1 MITISPSARTLRSPF
16 YQSTVEDGVVSFTLY
31 NSMFLPTGFG
41 DPEAEYWRLKNGV
54 SIWDVAVQRQVQL
67 KGINAEKLAQILC
80 PRDIS
85 KMQIGQGKYI
95 PLCNHSGILIND
107 PVLLK
112 IDEDCFW
119 FSIADSDVWSWAR
132 AINNERQ
139 LHVEISEPDAAP
151 LAIQGPKAEDLVAE
165 ICGSWVRD
173 LKYFWFKPFKIDGIP
188 VLVAR
193 SGYSKQGGFEFYLLN
208 KNLGKKLYNRIKE
221 VGQKYDI
228 GPGCPNLSERV
239 ESGLLS
245 FGGDTDHSTNPFEVR
260 LGDFVDLHLDG
271 DIVGLPALKKIHEQ
285 GPKRHQLGAIFKN
298 KDVSN
303 SPIFEWM
310 AIYHQGELVGS
321 LTNRTWSFQLEKT
334 IGFALVS
341 KKVHA
346 GESVLIETEQGMK
359 EAELVDLPFV

>member
-41 DPEAEYWRLKNGV
+41 DPEAEYWRLKKGV
-54 SIWDVAVQRQVQL
+54 CIWDVAVQRQVQL
-67 KGINAEKLAQILC
+67 KGKNASKLAQILC

-85 KMQIGQGKYI
+85 KMETGQGKYI

-139 LHVEISEPDAAP
+139 LDVEISEPDAAP

-165 ICGSWVRD
+165 ICGTWVRD
-173 LKYFWFKPFKIDGIP
+173 LKYFWFKPTEVEGIP
-188 VLVAR
+188 ILVAR
-193 SGYSKQGGFEFYLLN
+193 SGYSKQGGFELYLLD
-208 KNLGKKLYNRIKE
+208 KKQGKKLYNFVRE
-221 VGQKYDI
+221 AGHKYKL

-245 FGGDTDHSTNPFEVR
+245 FGGDTDHLTNPFEVR
-260 LGDFVDLHLDG
+260 LGNYVDLQLDG
-271 DIVGLPALKKIHEQ
+271 DIVGLPALKAIHKQ
-285 GPKRHQLGAIFKN
+285 GPKRHQLGAIFDDEN
-298 KDVSN
+298 VS
-303 SPIFEWM
+303 SYPIFEWM
-310 AIYHQGELVGS
+310 TINHEGKSVGS
-321 LTNRTWSFQLEKT
+321 LTNRTWSYELEKS

-341 KKVHA
+341 RRMNA
-346 GESVLIETEQGMK
+346 GDEIFIETEGGEK
-359 EAELVDLPFV
+359 KAKLVELPFV

>member
-16 YQSTVEDGVVSFTLY
+16 YQSTVEDGVKSFTLY

-67 KGINAEKLAQILC
+67 KGKNAANLAQILC

-85 KMQIGQGKYI
+85 KMEIGQGKYI

-139 LHVEISEPDAAP
+139 LNVEISEPEAAP
-151 LAIQGPKAEDLVAE
+151 LAIQGPKAEKVVAE
-165 ICGSWVRD
+165 ICGDWVSD
-173 LKYFWFKPFKIDGIP
+173 LKYFWFKPAKIEGIP

-193 SGYSKQGGFEFYLLN
+193 SGYSKQGGFELYLLN
-208 KNLGKKLYNRIKE
+208 KKLGKKLYNCVKE
-221 VGQKYDI
+221 VGKKYEI

-245 FGGDTDHSTNPFEVR
+245 FGGDTDHLTNPFEVR
-260 LGDFVDLHLDG
+260 LGDYLDLHLEG
-271 DIVGLPALKKIHEQ
+271 DIVGLSALNRINKQ
-285 GPKRHQLGAIFKN
+285 GPRRHQMGAIFDDPN
-298 KDVSN
+298 VN
-303 SPIFEWM
+303 SHPIFEWM
-310 AIYHQGELVGS
+310 NIQHEGKSVGS
-321 LTNRTWSFQLEKT
+321 LTNRTWSYQLEKS
-334 IGFALVS
+334 IGFALISREV
-341 KKVHA
+341 KA
-346 GESVLIETEQGMK
+346 GEEIFVETEDGMK
-359 EAELVDLPFV
+359 TAKLVELPFV

>member
-41 DPEAEYWRLKNGV
+41 DPEAEYWRLKKGV

-67 KGINAEKLAQILC
+67 KGKNAAKLAQILC

-85 KMQIGQGKYI
+85 RMEIGQAKYI

-112 IDEDCFW
+112 IDDDCYW

-132 AINNERQ
+132 AINNERR
-139 LHVEISEPDAAP
+139 LNVEINEPEAAP

-165 ICGSWVRD
+165 ICGDWVRD
-173 LKYFWFKPFKIDGIP
+173 LKYFWFKPIEIEGIP
-188 VLVAR
+188 ILLSR
-193 SGYSKQGGFEFYLLN
+193 SGYSKQGGFEFYLLD
-208 KNLGKKLYNRIKE
+208 KKLGKKLYDFVKE
-221 VGQKYDI
+221 AGQKYDI

-245 FGGDTDHSTNPFEVR
+245 FGGDTDHLTNPFEVR
-260 LGDFVDLHLDG
+260 LGKYLDLSLDE
-271 DIVGLPALKKIHEQ
+271 DIVGLSALKRIQKE
-285 GPKRHQLGAIFKN
+285 GPERQQLGAIFDDKN
-298 KDVSN
+298 VS
-303 SPIFEWM
+303 SHPIFEWM
-310 AIYHQGELVGS
+310 TIRYEGKPVGS
-321 LTNRTWSFQLEKT
+321 LTNRTWSYELEKS

-341 KKVHA
+341 RSLNA
-346 GESVLIETEQGMK
+346 GDEISIETEEGLK
-359 EAELVDLPFV
+359 TAKLVQLPFI